1 MYVRTGAAMDHK
13 RVAVLSAVA
22 LVASRIADIGSTC
35 YFNPTLSREA
45 NPLVSW
51 LGLGAPGL
59 LAASVVLTSFL
70 LFPLFLY
77 WRYPSAPTAGKAS
90 TLRDFIC
97 LQWYNRRL
105 SRKEFFTAIFCGVP
119 MIQNWLQAQRML
131 ACPVSWAIT
140 LLGFHH
146 AFSWWAVSHFQWQ
159 SYSNLRNQTIICN
172 YPTFEA
178 IFGLA
183 ALIVFPMVHIRREF
197 RQHLHSKTLA
207 ESAARLPDHMA
218 DDAIQHTN

>member
-1 MYVRTGAAMDHK
+1 MDHK

-22 LVASRIADIGSTC
+22 LVASRIADIGSTF

-45 NPLVSW
+45 NPLVNW

-59 LAASVVLTSFL
+59 LAANVILTSFL
-70 LFPLFLY
+70 LFLLFLY
-77 WRYPSAPTAGKAS
+77 WRYQSAPTAGETS

-159 SYSNLRNQTIICN
+159 SYSNLRNQTIIWN
-172 YPTFEA
+172 YPMFEA
-178 IFGLA
+178 IFGLT
-183 ALIVFPMVHIRREF
+183 ALMVFPIVHLRREF
-197 RQHLHSKTLA
+197 RQHLHSKTLP
-207 ESAARLPDHMA
+207 ESAASLPDHMS
-218 DDAIQHTN
+218 DDASQHTT